1 MAGGAQEDQKEMSG
15 IGHNQAPSIL
25 EFCAETTADLGK
37 WLEDHPVIQTEDD
50 ARAAKLLIDRATS
63 TIADAEAE
71 RDKQVRPLNEQV
83 KAINERYKTP
93 RETLRRVA
101 DLLKERIAAFIK
113 AEKERRE
120 QEAEDKRQLA
130 EAAEAR
136 ARESERIEREA
147 REDANSGAVVDVATA
162 TLTSDRDF
170 AEYQSASREAA
181 RAEKDTHVKI
191 GGGYRKALSL
201 RTKEVLVLHN
211 WQKAID
217 EMGLS
222 EALIE
227 SILKEARAFRKANGH
242 LPEGVIATTEE
253 VL

>member
-1 MAGGAQEDQKEMSG
+1 MNTA
-15 IGHNQAPSIL
+15 GHNNPPSIL
-25 EFCAETTADLGK
+25 EFCAETTADLGR
-37 WLEDHPVIQTEDD
+37 WLEEHPVIQTEDD
-50 ARAAKLLIDRATS
+50 AREAKLLIDRAVS

-120 QEAEDKRQLA
+120 QEAENRRREA
-130 EAAEAR
+130 EEAEAR
-136 ARESERIEREA
+136 ARLAEEREREA
-147 REDANSGAVVDVATA
+147 KEAASVGEVVDVGRAV
-162 TLTSDRDF
+162 
-170 AEYQSASREAA
+170 AEADDAFRGYESSVREAA
-181 RAEKDTHVKI
+181 RAEREAERVKV
-191 GGGYRKALSL
+191 GGGYRRAISL

-227 SILKEARAFRKANGH
+227 SILKEARAFRKATGH
-242 LPEGVIATTEE
+242 LPEGVTATTEE
-253 VL
+253 II

>member
-1 MAGGAQEDQKEMSG
+1 MSG
-15 IGHNQAPSIL
+15 TGHNNPPSIL
-25 EFCAETTADLGK
+25 EFCGETTAELGN
-37 WLEDHPVIQTEDD
+37 WLEDNPVIQTEEA

-83 KAINERYKTP
+83 KTINERYKTP

-120 QEAEDKRQLA
+120 QEAENRRREAEDAEALARLA
-130 EAAEAR
+130 E
-136 ARESERIEREA
+136 EREREA
-147 REDANSGAVVDVATA
+147 KEAASVGEVVDVGRAVA
-162 TLTSDRDF
+162 EADEAFRNYEASIRD
-170 AEYQSASREAA
+170 AA
-181 RAEKDTHVKI
+181 RAGKETHVKI

-227 SILKEARAFRKANGH
+227 SILKEARAFRKATGH

>member
-1 MAGGAQEDQKEMSG
+1 MRHV
-15 IGHNQAPSIL
+15 GHNQPPSIL
-25 EFCAETTADLGK
+25 EFCAETTSELGK
-37 WLEDHPVIQTEDD
+37 WLEDHPVIQTEEA

-83 KAINERYKTP
+83 KTINEKFRGP
-93 RETLRRVA
+93 RESLRRVA
-101 DLLKERIAAFIK
+101 DILKERIAAFIK

-120 QEAEDKRQLA
+120 AEAEAKRLSMEEA
-130 EAAEAR
+130 ERR
-136 ARESERIEREA
+136 AREAEALEREA
-147 REDANSGAVVDVATA
+147 QEAAKAGVVDAGVAQA
-162 TLTSDRDF
+162 TMEADEAF
-170 AEYQSASREAA
+170 AHYEQRQREAA
-181 RAEKDTHVKI
+181 RAQKDVDVKI
-191 GGGYRKALSL
+191 GGGFKRRIGL

-211 WQKAID
+211 WHKAID

-227 SILKEARAFRKANGH
+227 SILKEARAFRKATGH
-242 LPEGVIATTEE
+242 LPEGVTATTEE

>member
-1 MAGGAQEDQKEMSG
+1 MNG
-15 IGHNQAPSIL
+15 IGHNQAPSVL
-25 EFCAETTADLGK
+25 EFCAEITAELGK
-37 WLEDHPVIQTEDD
+37 WLENNPVIQTEDD
-50 ARAAKLLIDRATS
+50 ARAAKLLIDRAAS

-83 KAINERYKTP
+83 KTINERYKAP

-120 QEAEDKRQLA
+120 QEAEAKRREVA
-130 EAAEAR
+130 EAEAR
-136 ARESERIEREA
+136 ARLAEERE
-147 REDANSGAVVDVATA
+147 RELQEFAKVGEMVDVGRAVA
-162 TLTSDRDF
+162 EADAYFRDY
-170 AEYQSASREAA
+170 ERSVREAA
-181 RAEKDTHVKI
+181 RAEKDTHIKV

-227 SILKEARAFRKANGH
+227 SILKEARAFRKATGH

>member
-1 MAGGAQEDQKEMSG
+1 MIDKT
-15 IGHNQAPSIL
+15 HNNPPSIL
-25 EFCAETTADLGK
+25 EFCGETTAELGK

-50 ARAAKLLIDRATS
+50 ARTAKLLIDRATS

-93 RETLRRVA
+93 RNSLQAASNILRDRLRVY
-101 DLLKERIAAFIK
+101 IK
-113 AEKERRE
+113 TEEERRE
-120 QEAEDKRQLA
+120 A
-130 EAAEAR
+130 EAAERQRIADELDLKAR
-136 ARESERIEREA
+136 QAIEVAEQAKAEA
-147 REDANSGAVVDVATA
+147 ADGVVVDVVAA
-162 TLTSDRDF
+162 
-170 AEYQSASREAA
+170 QSAAHGAIAALQKSERELA
-181 RAEKDTHVKI
+181 RAEKDTRVKI
-191 GGGYRKALSL
+191 GGGYRKALAL

-211 WQKAID
+211 WHKAID

-227 SILKEARAFRKANGH
+227 SILKEARAFRKATGH
-242 LPEGVIATTEE
+242 LPEGVTATTEE